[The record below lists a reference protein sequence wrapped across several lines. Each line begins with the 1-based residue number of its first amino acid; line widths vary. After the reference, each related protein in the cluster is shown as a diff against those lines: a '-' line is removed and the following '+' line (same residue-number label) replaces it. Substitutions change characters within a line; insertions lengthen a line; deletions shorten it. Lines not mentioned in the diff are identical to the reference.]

1 MSPTLTR
8 DPRGV
13 PGGGTLS
20 HAKRRRLYSSAKQEC
35 KGQLNM
41 SAENELI
48 NLVRAGGKFSSDN
61 ELAQKLGVTRAM
73 VSSWR
78 SGRYVLPDDQIA
90 QLCALATLDG
100 ASWMAR
106 IHTERAASA
115 TERAL
120 WQSILDRLAPI
131 TAVVGVLGLVAL
143 GIHAGSH
150 EAVVAAFSPVAITP
164 TLYTLCEM

>member
-1 MSPTLTR
+1 
-8 DPRGV
+8 
-13 PGGGTLS
+13 
-20 HAKRRRLYSSAKQEC
+20 
-35 KGQLNM
+35 M

-48 NLVRAGGKFSSDN
+48 DLVRAGGKFSSDN
-61 ELAQKLGVTRAM
+61 ALAQKLGITRAM

-78 SGRYVLPDDQIA
+78 SGRYAMPDDQIA
-90 QLCALATLDG
+90 QLCALAKLDG

-131 TAVVGVLGLVAL
+131 TAVVGAMALVAL
-143 GIHAGSH
+143 GVHVSGH
-150 EAVVAAFSPVAITP
+150 EELVAAFSPLALTAPSIHYAKSSRRAARARLRYRRGSRT
-164 TLYTLCEM
+164 M